1 MKEAKILK
9 LYSTIHTK
17 SYRGT
22 WNTQPNWEKLK
33 QSYQPTC

>member
-22 WNTQPNWEKLK
+22 WNTQPN
-33 QSYQPTC
+33 